1 MGQYYR
7 QPPPKSSAPHPIWN
21 GLGCLLLIVVP
32 AMSIAL
38 AVLIVSLAV
47 DNNWPIPYQL
57 LGHPIFPPYLFITPA
72 LAWIFGGIASINNLY
87 AYIAVSAVFM
97 LLLFGIVSFVYSL
110 IYRIAGPSR
119 YGPLDAPPIKIKT
132 KSFKR

>member
-32 AMSIAL
+32 VMSIAL
-38 AVLIVSLAV
+38 SVLIVSLAV

-57 LGHPIFPPYLFITPA
+57 LGHPTFPSYFFITPA
-72 LAWIFGGIASINNLY
+72 LASIFGGIASVNNLY

-97 LLLFGIVSFVYSL
+97 LLLFGIVSFLYSFV
-110 IYRIAGPSR
+110 YRIAGPSR
-119 YGPLDAPPIKIKT
+119 YGPLDAPPIKVKT